1 MTEPSPAIQQ
11 FASLL
16 QGLRPDEKRV
26 LGLRFALDGTKNHT
40 LDEVAAVLDTG
51 PAEVRR
57 IEQAALAKLS
67 GGPA

>member
-1 MTEPSPAIQQ
+1 MTEPSPAIRQL
-11 FASLL
+11 ASRL

-40 LDEVAAVLDTG
+40 LDEVAAALAIG

-57 IEQAALAKLS
+57 IEQAALAKL
-67 GGPA
+67 GGRPA

>member
-11 FASLL
+11 IASRL
-16 QGLRPDEKRV
+16 QGLHPDEKRV

-40 LDEVAAVLDTG
+40 LDKVASSLASG

-57 IEQAALAKLS
+57 IEQAALAKL
-67 GGPA
+67 GGSPA